1 MDGEHLSIKDTRKL
15 LGVTTE
21 TLRKWANSGKI
32 RFSQTPTGRK
42 LYYKQD
48 VYNIINRTQ
57 IQKPKEKTKIAYCR
71 VSSQKQKDD
80 LERQK
85 EFFRLKYPKHDL
97 VTDIGSGI
105 NWNRKGL
112 QTILEQSMLGNVSEV
127 VVAHRDRLCRFAFEL
142 IEFILSKNGVKL
154 IVLNSNNGQST
165 DQSNINKE
173 LSDDILSI
181 IHVYSCRQMGR
192 RRYSKQGTEQGSK
205 GPDNNQNKKIENL
218 PESFSEEEI

>member
-32 RFSQTPTGRK
+32 RFSETPTGRK
-42 LYYKQD
+42 LYNKQD
-48 VYNIINRTQ
+48 VYSIINRTE
-57 IQKPKEKTKIAYCR
+57 IQKPKEKRKITYCR

-85 EFFRLKYPKHDL
+85 EFFRLKYPKYDL

-154 IVLNSNNGQST
+154 IVLNSDSKEST
-165 DQSNINKE
+165 VDKE

-192 RRYSKQGTEQGSK
+192 RRYSKVNESK
-205 GPDNNQNKKIENL
+205 TNENKKIEDL
-218 PESFSEEEI
+218 SESTTEEEN

>member
-1 MDGEHLSIKDTRKL
+1 MDGEHLSIKETRKL

-21 TLRKWANSGKI
+21 TLRRWANQDKI
-32 RFSQTPTGRK
+32 RFSQAPTGRR

-48 VYNIINRTQ
+48 VYDIINRTE
-57 IQKPKEKTKIAYCR
+57 IQKPEPKRKIAYCR

-80 LERQK
+80 LKRQVD
-85 EFFRLKYPKHDL
+85 FFKLKFPKYEL

-105 NWNRKGL
+105 NWQRKGL

-142 IEFILSKNGVKL
+142 IEFVLSKNNVKL
-154 IVLNSNNGQST
+154 TVLNT
-165 DQSNINKE
+165 DSGESNIDKE

-181 IHVYSCRQMGR
+181 IQVYSCRQMGR
-192 RRYSKQGTEQGSK
+192 RRYKKVQTDQKVNE
-205 GPDNNQNKKIENL
+205 NKKTENL
-218 PESFSEEEI
+218 SGSESEEET

>member
-32 RFSQTPTGRK
+32 GFSETPTGRK

-57 IQKPKEKTKIAYCR
+57 IQKPKEKSKIAYCR

-85 EFFRLKYPKHDL
+85 DFFRLKYPKHDL

-154 IVLNSNNGQST
+154 IVLNSDST
-165 DQSNINKE
+165 ESTIDKE

-192 RRYSKQGTEQGSK
+192 RRYSKTDK
-205 GPDNNQNKKIENL
+205 NKKIENL
-218 PESFSEEEI
+218 SESVSEDETERVD

>member
-1 MDGEHLSIKDTRKL
+1 MDDEHLSIKDTRRL

-42 LYYKQD
+42 LYNKQD
-48 VYNIINRTQ
+48 VLNIINRTQ
-57 IQKPKEKTKIAYCR
+57 IQTKPQKRKITYCR
-71 VSSQKQKDD
+71 VSSQSQKDD

-85 EFFRLKYPKHDL
+85 EFFRLNYPKHDL

-105 NWNRKGL
+105 NWNREGL

-127 VVAHRDRLCRFAFEL
+127 VVANRDRLCRFAFEL
-142 IEFILSKNGVKL
+142 IEFVLSKKGVKL
-154 IVLNSNNGQST
+154 IVLNSDSKEST
-165 DQSNINKE
+165 IDHE

-181 IHVYSCRQMGR
+181 IHVYSCRQTGF
-192 RRYSKQGTEQGSK
+192 RRYSKKSTPNKSNTDQ
-205 GPDNNQNKKIENL
+205 NQKIKNL
-218 PESFSEEEI
+218 PESDSENETQRMD

>member
-1 MDGEHLSIKDTRKL
+1 MDGEHLSIKETRKL
-15 LGVTTE
+15 IGVTTE
-21 TLRKWANSGKI
+21 TLRKWAISGKI

-42 LYYKQD
+42 LYNKQD
-48 VYNIINRTQ
+48 IYNIINRTQ
-57 IQKPKEKTKIAYCR
+57 IQKPPEKRKIAYCR
-71 VSSQKQKDD
+71 VSSNKQKDD

-85 EFFRLKYPKHDL
+85 DFFRLKYPKYDL

-127 VVAHRDRLCRFAFEL
+127 MVAHRDRLCRFAFEL

-154 IVLNSNNGQST
+154 IVLNSDST
-165 DQSNINKE
+165 ESTIDKE

-192 RRYSKQGTEQGSK
+192 RRYAKQK
-205 GPDNNQNKKIENL
+205 IDQNKKTENL
-218 PESFSEEEI
+218 SESESEDET